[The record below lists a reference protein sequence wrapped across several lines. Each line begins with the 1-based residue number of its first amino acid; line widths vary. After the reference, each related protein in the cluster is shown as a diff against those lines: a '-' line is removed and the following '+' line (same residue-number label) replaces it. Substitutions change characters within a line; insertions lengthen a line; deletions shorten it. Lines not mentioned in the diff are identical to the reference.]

1 MGETQM
7 TAKKKAVFTS
17 PDERS
22 SSIFQ
27 RFRPCLPSIVSKN
40 QTVLIPRRCM
50 AKNNHLS
57 WTIEVDLKKALLCQL
72 GFHYALTHCNW
83 CSLKVCE
90 VG

>member
-7 TAKKKAVFTS
+7 TAKKRQYLQALMKEVQVYFK
-17 PDERS
+17 DY
-22 SSIFQ
+22 
-27 RFRPCLPSIVSKN
+27 RPCLPSIVSKN
-40 QTVLIPRRCM
+40 QTVLVPRRCM

>member
-1 MGETQM
+1 MKEVQVYF
-7 TAKKKAVFTS
+7 K
-17 PDERS
+17 DY
-22 SSIFQ
+22 
-27 RFRPCLPSIVSKN
+27 RPCLPSIVSKN